1 MKFSGKMCLKMILK
15 VTKNHGFSLSLEYT
29 LFEKPQGVK
38 LPPSP
43 AVLGLKTS
51 GYDNIFLPFSHH
63 KNKDGIKLNR
73 ENAK

>member
-1 MKFSGKMCLKMILK
+1 MEFSGKMCLNMILK
-15 VTKNHGFSLSLEYT
+15 VTKNQGFLLSLEDT
-29 LFEKPQGVK
+29 LFGKPQGVN

-43 AVLGLKTS
+43 SILGLKTS
-51 GYDNIFLPFSHH
+51 EYDNIFLPFSHH